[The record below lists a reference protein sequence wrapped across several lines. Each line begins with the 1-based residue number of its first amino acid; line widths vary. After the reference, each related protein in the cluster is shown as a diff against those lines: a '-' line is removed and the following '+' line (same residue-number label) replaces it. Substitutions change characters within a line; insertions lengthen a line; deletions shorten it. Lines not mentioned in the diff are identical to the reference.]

1 MIEMSHPQDICYVLT
16 VYLKLLRVSRNK
28 QAVGCHILLLSV
40 VDTDPVPG
48 VQGRGGGGW
57 RRVGEAECLAGRRCH
72 WWRGQGREGKSI
84 RLKSK
89 WVATGRGDRRTSW
102 MGAFLIR

>member
-72 WWRGQGREGKSI
+72 WWRGQGRDCLARWIAKQ
-84 RLKSK
+84 LKLEPS
-89 WVATGRGDRRTSW
+89 
-102 MGAFLIR
+102 

>member
-57 RRVGEAECLAGRRCH
+57 RRVG
-72 WWRGQGREGKSI
+72 GQNAWPGGVVTGGEGKAGI
-84 RLKSK
+84 AWL
-89 WVATGRGDRRTSW
+89 GG
-102 MGAFLIR
+102 